1 MPSFALET
9 SRIEARARWPESWRI
24 SHHHDD
30 VEIWRGT
37 SDRGYAKMYDQRRRR
52 VLDALRSVA
61 SPGAKLLDLAAA
73 QGNYTLAAAAMGY
86 HITGN
91 DPRADLVDY
100 VKLKSPLAE
109 RIEFVPGN
117 IFELGDRF
125 AGAFDV
131 ALALEVV
138 EHVAHP
144 DQFLAQLATV
154 VKPGGHL
161 IISTPNGGYFL
172 NRLPRFSDCPD
183 ASIYEDQ
190 QFKPDSDGHI
200 FLLHQDEIATLSKR
214 AGLELVRHEMFTNPL
229 SAGHAKTA
237 RLHRILPGALIGAV
251 EGVTAMLPS
260 ALTRKLSAA
269 SVTILRRPS

>member
-1 MPSFALET
+1 MPSYAFET
-9 SRIEARARWPESWRI
+9 SRIEAGHNWPESWQV

-30 VEIWRGT
+30 VEIWGGR
-37 SDRGYAKMYDQRRRR
+37 SNPGYTKMYDLRRRR

-61 SPGAKLLDLAAA
+61 SPGASLLDLAAA
-73 QGNYTLAAAAMGY
+73 QGNYTLAAVAMGY
-86 HITGN
+86 RVTWN
-91 DPRADLVDY
+91 DLRADLIDY
-100 VKLKSPLAE
+100 VKLKSPLADQ
-109 RIEFVPGN
+109 IEFVPGN
-117 IFELGDRF
+117 IFELGDTF

-154 VKPGGHL
+154 VKPGGHI

-172 NRLPRFSDCPD
+172 NHLPRFSDCPD

-190 QFKPDSDGHI
+190 QFKPDYDGHI
-200 FLLHQDEIATLSKR
+200 FLLHQDEIATLTKR
-214 AGLELVRHEMFTNPL
+214 AGLELIRHEMFTNSL

-237 RLHRILPGALIGAV
+237 WLHKILPEGLIDAIEGA
-251 EGVTAMLPS
+251 TAILPD
-260 ALTRKLSAA
+260 ALRRKLSAA
-269 SVTILRRPS
+269 SLTVLRRPA

>member
-1 MPSFALET
+1 MPSYAFKT
-9 SRIEARARWPESWRI
+9 SRFEAQPDWPESWRV

-30 VEIWRGT
+30 VEIWGGK
-37 SDRGYAKMYDQRRRR
+37 SNPGYTRMYDQRRKR
-52 VLDALRSVA
+52 VLDALSSIA

-73 QGNYTLAAAAMGY
+73 QGNYTLAATAMGY
-86 HITGN
+86 RVTWN
-91 DPRADLVDY
+91 DLRADLVDY
-100 VKLKSPLAE
+100 VKLKSPLAAQV
-109 RIEFVPGN
+109 EFVPGN
-117 IFELGDRF
+117 IFDLGDRF
-125 AGAFDV
+125 ASAFDV

-161 IISTPNGGYFL
+161 VISTPNGGYFL

-200 FLLHQDEIATLSKR
+200 FLLHQDEIVSLSKR

-237 RLHRILPGALIGAV
+237 GLHRILPGAAIDAV
-251 EGVTAMLPS
+251 ESVTAMLPD
-260 ALTRKLSAA
+260 AFTRKISAA
-269 SVTILRRPS
+269 SVTVLRRPS